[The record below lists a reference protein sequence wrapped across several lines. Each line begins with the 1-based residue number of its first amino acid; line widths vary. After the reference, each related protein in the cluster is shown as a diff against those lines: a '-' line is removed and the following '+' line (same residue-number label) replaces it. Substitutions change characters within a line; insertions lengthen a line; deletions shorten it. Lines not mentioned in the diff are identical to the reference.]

1 MVCTRKLG
9 ISDWCKRRKNME
21 KNKRSCYTTYGQIEI
36 RGVIDM
42 KDILDLHTHTI
53 ASGHAYNTMNEMI
66 AAAKLRGL
74 EIYGITEH
82 APRMNG
88 SCTEM
93 YFQNFRIL
101 PREKDGMTVLHG
113 VELNILDA
121 EGHVDLTERVLAEMD
136 IGIASMHLPCYTSGG
151 IVENTKAYLNVM
163 KNPYVNIIG
172 HPDDARF
179 PIDYKELVLGAK
191 EHHVLLEVNNSSLL
205 PTSYRGNP
213 REAYEKMLSYCKE
226 YQVPVIMDSDAH
238 ADNAVGNHS
247 EAVNVLESVDFPEEL
262 IANTSTELI
271 RQYLNYYI
279 YMD

>member
-1 MVCTRKLG
+1 
-9 ISDWCKRRKNME
+9 
-21 KNKRSCYTTYGQIEI
+21 
-36 RGVIDM
+36 
-42 KDILDLHTHTI
+42 
-53 ASGHAYNTMNEMI
+53 MNEMI
-66 AAAKLRGL
+66 AAAKSRGL

-113 VELNILDA
+113 VELNILDTD
-121 EGHVDLTERVLAEMD
+121 GHVDLTERVLAEMD

-213 REAYEKMLSYCKE
+213 RESYEKMLAYCKE

-238 ADNAVGNHS
+238 ADNAVGNHR
-247 EAVNVLESVDFPEEL
+247 EAVNVLESVEFPEEL

>member
-1 MVCTRKLG
+1 MEMKPS

-66 AAAKLRGL
+66 AAAKSRGL

-113 VELNILDA
+113 VELNILDTD
-121 EGHVDLTERVLAEMD
+121 GHVDLTERVLAEMD
-136 IGIASMHLPCYTSGG
+136 IGIASMHLPCYTAGSV
-151 IVENTKAYLNVM
+151 VENTKAYLNVM

-205 PTSYRGNP
+205 PTGYRGNP
-213 REAYEKMLSYCKE
+213 RESYEKMLAYCKE

-247 EAVNVLESVDFPEEL
+247 EAVKVLESVEFPEEL

>member
-1 MVCTRKLG
+1 
-9 ISDWCKRRKNME
+9 
-21 KNKRSCYTTYGQIEI
+21 
-36 RGVIDM
+36 M

-53 ASGHAYNTMNEMI
+53 ASGHAYNTLNEMI
-66 AAAKLRGL
+66 AAAKSRGL

-113 VELNILDA
+113 VELNILDTD
-121 EGHVDLTERVLAEMD
+121 GHVDLTERVLAEMD
-136 IGIASMHLPCYTSGG
+136 IGIASMHLPCYTAGSV
-151 IVENTKAYLNVM
+151 VENTKAYLNVM

-191 EHHVLLEVNNSSLL
+191 EHLSL
-205 PTSYRGNP
+205 
-213 REAYEKMLSYCKE
+213 
-226 YQVPVIMDSDAH
+226 IH
-238 ADNAVGNHS
+238 
-247 EAVNVLESVDFPEEL
+247 
-262 IANTSTELI
+262 I
-271 RQYLNYYI
+271 
-279 YMD
+279 

>member
-1 MVCTRKLG
+1 
-9 ISDWCKRRKNME
+9 
-21 KNKRSCYTTYGQIEI
+21 
-36 RGVIDM
+36 M

-66 AAAKLRGL
+66 AAAKSRGL

-163 KNPYVNIIG
+163 KNLKYSI
-172 HPDDARF
+172 
-179 PIDYKELVLGAK
+179 
-191 EHHVLLEVNNSSLL
+191 
-205 PTSYRGNP
+205 
-213 REAYEKMLSYCKE
+213 
-226 YQVPVIMDSDAH
+226 
-238 ADNAVGNHS
+238 
-247 EAVNVLESVDFPEEL
+247 
-262 IANTSTELI
+262 
-271 RQYLNYYI
+271 
-279 YMD
+279 

>member
-1 MVCTRKLG
+1 
-9 ISDWCKRRKNME
+9 
-21 KNKRSCYTTYGQIEI
+21 
-36 RGVIDM
+36 M

-172 HPDDARF
+172 HPDDGRYE
-179 PIDYKELVLGAK
+179 IDYEALVQGAK
-191 EHHVLLEVNNSSLL
+191 EYGKVLELNNHSMDSECTRENAVENDTVMLEL
-205 PTSYRGNP
+205 
-213 REAYEKMLSYCKE
+213 CKK
-226 YQVPVIMDSDAH
+226 YQVPVVMDSDAH
-238 ADNAVGNHS
+238 FDLLIGEFDRARDL
-247 EAVNVLESVDFPEEL
+247 LEKLDFPEEL
-262 IANTSTELI
+262 VLNRSVDAI
-271 RQYLNYYI
+271 RKYVNRKF
-279 YMD
+279 

>member
-1 MVCTRKLG
+1 
-9 ISDWCKRRKNME
+9 
-21 KNKRSCYTTYGQIEI
+21 
-36 RGVIDM
+36 M

-66 AAAKLRGL
+66 AAAKSRGL

-113 VELNILDA
+113 VELNILDTD
-121 EGHVDLTERVLAEMD
+121 GHVDLTERVLAEMD
-136 IGIASMHLPCYTSGG
+136 IGIASMHLPCYT
-151 IVENTKAYLNVM
+151 
-163 KNPYVNIIG
+163 
-172 HPDDARF
+172 
-179 PIDYKELVLGAK
+179 ELVLGAK

-226 YQVPVIMDSDAH
+226 YQVPVVMDSDAH

-247 EAVNVLESVDFPEEL
+247 EAVKVLESVEFPEEL

>member
-1 MVCTRKLG
+1 M
-9 ISDWCKRRKNME
+9 
-21 KNKRSCYTTYGQIEI
+21 
-36 RGVIDM
+36 
-42 KDILDLHTHTI
+42 
-53 ASGHAYNTMNEMI
+53 
-66 AAAKLRGL
+66 
-74 EIYGITEH
+74 
-82 APRMNG
+82 
-88 SCTEM
+88 
-93 YFQNFRIL
+93 
-101 PREKDGMTVLHG
+101 
-113 VELNILDA
+113 
-121 EGHVDLTERVLAEMD
+121 DLTERVLAEMD

-213 REAYEKMLSYCKE
+213 RESYEKMLAYCKE

-238 ADNAVGNHS
+238 ADNAVGNHR
-247 EAVNVLESVDFPEEL
+247 EAVNVLESVEFPEEL

>member
-1 MVCTRKLG
+1 
-9 ISDWCKRRKNME
+9 
-21 KNKRSCYTTYGQIEI
+21 
-36 RGVIDM
+36 M

-66 AAAKLRGL
+66 AAAKSRGL

-101 PREKDGMTVLHG
+101 SREKDGMTVLHG

-179 PIDYKELVLGAK
+179 PIDYKRISIRGKGASCAVRGQQFFPVTDKLSWKSKRVL
-191 EHHVLLEVNNSSLL
+191 
-205 PTSYRGNP
+205 
-213 REAYEKMLSYCKE
+213 
-226 YQVPVIMDSDAH
+226 
-238 ADNAVGNHS
+238 
-247 EAVNVLESVDFPEEL
+247 
-262 IANTSTELI
+262 
-271 RQYLNYYI
+271 
-279 YMD
+279 

>member
-1 MVCTRKLG
+1 
-9 ISDWCKRRKNME
+9 
-21 KNKRSCYTTYGQIEI
+21 
-36 RGVIDM
+36 M

-66 AAAKLRGL
+66 AAAKSRGL

-213 REAYEKMLSYCKE
+213 RESYEKMLAYCQE

>member
-1 MVCTRKLG
+1 
-9 ISDWCKRRKNME
+9 
-21 KNKRSCYTTYGQIEI
+21 
-36 RGVIDM
+36 M

-172 HPDDARF
+172 SQDP
-179 PIDYKELVLGAK
+179 K
-191 EHHVLLEVNNSSLL
+191 EHNGIVNFTVEGVHPHDIASILDGAGVDVRAGHHCAQPLLKHLGVFVTTRASIAFYNDEEDIHRF
-205 PTSYRGNP
+205 T
-213 REAYEKMLSYCKE
+213 
-226 YQVPVIMDSDAH
+226 
-238 ADNAVGNHS
+238 
-247 EAVNVLESVDFPEEL
+247 EAVKG
-262 IANTSTELI
+262 I
-271 RQYLNYYI
+271 RRMMGYAE
-279 YMD
+279 

>member
-1 MVCTRKLG
+1 MNDYV
-9 ISDWCKRRKNME
+9 
-21 KNKRSCYTTYGQIEI
+21 
-36 RGVIDM
+36 
-42 KDILDLHTHTI
+42 DLHTHTI
-53 ASGHAYNTMNEMI
+53 ASGHAYSTIEAMI
-66 AAAKLRGL
+66 KAAEQKGIRLF
-74 EIYGITEH
+74 GITEH
-82 APRMNG
+82 APKMPGTCSELYFNNLRVLERKHG
-88 SCTEM
+88 EM
-93 YFQNFRIL
+93 YTLF
-101 PREKDGMTVLHG
+101 GA
-113 VELNILDA
+113 ELNIMDM
-121 EGHVDLTERVLAEMD
+121 EGHVDLPERTLKQMD
-136 IGIASMHLPCYTSGG
+136 LCVASMHGPCFHPGT
-151 IVENTKAYLNVM
+151 IEENTKTYLNVM

-213 REAYEKMLSYCKE
+213 RESYEKMLAYCKE

-238 ADNAVGNHS
+238 ADNAVGNHR
-247 EAVNVLESVDFPEEL
+247 EAVNVLESVEFPEEL